1 MTVTTVT
8 TGTTTTRHVRHVRR
22 VRHARRAAA
31 SGAALAL
38 AASFAVAATPAA
50 QAAVVAADSTT
61 TTTTTPCATGSL
73 PSSITGRPSGF
84 TAGLPAG
91 YWVWKDR
98 YGWHLRVTHAGDARK
113 VFTGSITSSDPMRSV
128 SSRTES
134 GDRVLRSADRRT
146 VSFVFTNYGG
156 VDGLDFAPGCSQDI
170 TLKLAIGG
178 AKADPVTIRL
188 GGTQEN
194 PASNPF
200 TISRTAPAA

>member
-1 MTVTTVT
+1 MTTTT
-8 TGTTTTRHVRHVRR
+8 ITTRHV
-22 VRHARRAAA
+22 RRAAA

-113 VFTGSITSSDPMRSV
+113 VFTGSITSTDPMRSV

-156 VDGLDFAPGCSQDI
+156 VDGLDFAPGCSKDV
-170 TLKLAIGG
+170 TLRLAIGG

-188 GGTQEN
+188 GDTQEN